1 MRFSVDVNVQE
12 WKVAF
17 FFFHCKLFL
26 VVESDEVVLIFCQFF
41 LAMGPNDESVI
52 YISEPRYRFVYCCSA
67 AFFSK
72 SSMKNFIITG
82 ISGEPI
88 ATPSI
93 CS

>member
-12 WKVAF
+12 WKVALF
-17 FFFHCKLFL
+17 FLFHCKLFL

-41 LAMGPNDESVI
+41 LAMGPDDESVF
-52 YISEPRYRFVYCCSA
+52 YISEPGYRFVCCCSV

-72 SSMKNFIITG
+72 SSMKNFIINKWWAF
-82 ISGEPI
+82 